1 MVESPASVIPGA
13 PGAPAVDPAAPRVS
27 AVDQATEAARQRIST
42 SGSALPADPHHSANQ
57 PRLETGQFHKSG
69 VKEVG
74 ADIEI
79 PKEGA
84 DGKGDGSPEAGQ
96 EAERQE
102 NAGKDGK
109 DQEGAEG
116 APAVKEGA
124 ETEGAAEEGLDD
136 DLIVSLPA
144 RNEGEEEVEIE
155 VTDPKVAERL
165 RQLKNSAMRG
175 DEAREVLTQAQRDR
189 EQVEEFEDMLAAD
202 PGGVVIGALKDDP
215 ATMKHLTMYLLT
227 RPDVWAA
234 VKDQVAALSDPQK
247 FENIQLRAENERHQ
261 LAQNFT
267 EVAQE
272 RRAVQQNYMEIQQ
285 TVALILPPEMSEAQR
300 GVFFSDALRDIAAY
314 AERNR
319 QLTVNPRDI
328 PIILAARMTASGI
341 DPVKAAHRVA
351 TGAGAAGKN
360 RGSGNGTRDGKPA
373 SKGAAPPAKAP
384 QRTGAQM
391 VEGAQRRRVAAAIPG
406 AGAGAEG
413 MGLKKPTF
421 DPKLG
426 TSAIDQAIEQHRK
439 QLEIARTAAH

>member
-1 MVESPASVIPGA
+1 
-13 PGAPAVDPAAPRVS
+13 
-27 AVDQATEAARQRIST
+27 VDQATEAARQRITT
-42 SGSALPADPHHSANQ
+42 SGSALPAAPHHSADQ
-57 PRLETGQFHKSG
+57 PRRETGEFHKSA

-79 PKEGA
+79 PSE
-84 DGKGDGSPEAGQ
+84 DGGGKRDGSPEAGQ

-124 ETEGAAEEGLDD
+124 EAEGAAEEGLDD
-136 DLIVSLPA
+136 LIVALPA
-144 RNEGEEEVEIE
+144 RNEGEEDVEIE

-175 DEAREVLTQAQRDR
+175 EEVRSVLDEARSAR

-227 RPDVWAA
+227 RPEVWEA

-247 FENIQLRAENERHQ
+247 FENLQLRAQNERHE
-261 LAQNFT
+261 LAQNFQ
-267 EVAQE
+267 EVASE
-272 RRAVQQNYMEIQQ
+272 RRAVQQNYQDIQS
-285 TVALILPPEMSEAQR
+285 TVALIMPPEMAEAQK

-373 SKGAAPPAKAP
+373 PSGAATREKAP

-391 VEGAQRRRVAAAIPG
+391 VEGSQRRRVAAAIPG

-426 TSAIDQAIEQHRK
+426 TSAIDQAIEQHRRT
-439 QLEIARTAAH
+439 LEIAKSAAH